1 MNLKN
6 KEKVML
12 ALCFKNLV
20 LGRLDFKN
28 GEFYYTS
35 NLVGEN
41 QFKQKYPLGAVY
53 DMFESDHKKLDTLP
67 LFLRGF
73 LDCAQSEFY
82 KSRANIGDD
91 FDDFQ
96 KLVALSHLD
105 FDKNDFY
112 LKTFEKDEVKR

>member
-1 MNLKN
+1 
-6 KEKVML
+6 ML

-35 NLVGEN
+35 NLVGEDR
-41 QFKQKYPLGAVY
+41 FKQKYPLGAVY
-53 DMFESDHKKLDTLP
+53 DLFASDHKKLETLP

-73 LDCAQSEFY
+73 LDCAQSDFY